1 MHSDHRIHKAVTL
14 MGSTAGLVQLWEV
27 SGDDS
32 REEEEEE
39 YLVFT
44 LFLSELSNGAV
55 LLCWNT

>member
-1 MHSDHRIHKAVTL
+1 
-14 MGSTAGLVQLWEV
+14 MGRTAGPVQLWEV
-27 SGDDS
+27 SADDS